1 MKLGLKNMTQ
11 RARYK
16 KSHSSKYDTK
26 QTTTA
31 ECVMLDEKSTV
42 CVFVIESMT
51 ALGYGRNEREMIEQ
65 RERTEYSYRWH
76 RHIWK
81 KMSLPSYWQ
90 NVTIKMNKVCVCV
103 NVDGGKTQAPMKKCG
118 QRIENER
125 RKKRT
130 RRKVNIRDSLLYET
144 KIKSCKT
151 HLTHIRLKRERT
163 SEREKSDAHTLEPN
177 ICSILL
183 FYHLRRTNWFW
194 NTHRNNNDINGLAQ
208 LMMIEPF
215 FGILL
220 LPSATFYEALILLSS
235 FSFRCKRSRQRYEPE
250 KKKKRHKRVM
260 RFLFAMQF
268 MKRSCTTCVCIP
280 CKRDNWK
287 CWANELS
294 SVAFISCQKCLWYK
308 RLSLRPSKLRQHQ

>member
-1 MKLGLKNMTQ
+1 MCYALF
-11 RARYK
+11 
-16 KSHSSKYDTK
+16 
-26 QTTTA
+26 
-31 ECVMLDEKSTV
+31 VMLDEKSTV

-76 RHIWK
+76 RHIQR

-90 NVTIKMNKVCVCV
+90 NVTIKMNKVCVCEC
-103 NVDGGKTQAPMKKCG
+103 GWGKNTGTDEEMRPKNRERAP
-118 QRIENER
+118 
-125 RKKRT
+125 KKRT

-151 HLTHIRLKRERT
+151 HLTHIRLKRERA

-194 NTHRNNNDINGLAQ
+194 NTHRNNNNDINGLAQ

-250 KKKKRHKRVM
+250 
-260 RFLFAMQF
+260 
-268 MKRSCTTCVCIP
+268 
-280 CKRDNWK
+280 
-287 CWANELS
+287 
-294 SVAFISCQKCLWYK
+294 
-308 RLSLRPSKLRQHQ
+308 